1 MTKPPSNLRK
11 TGMSAEVFICLEYLS
26 ALKMRDEKKKKLIK
40 GANFLNLIYSDR
52 SSFQLSP
59 SGILLNYC
67 IASQRNWRCS
77 SPMLWDHLLLL
88 LLLRLDTLL
97 GVLTAAVVSV
107 CMVELK
113 HIQGSAMD
121 NALKTQMSQASLEMM
136 SLVEIIVIVM

>member
-1 MTKPPSNLRK
+1 
-11 TGMSAEVFICLEYLS
+11 
-26 ALKMRDEKKKKLIK
+26 
-40 GANFLNLIYSDR
+40 
-52 SSFQLSP
+52 
-59 SGILLNYC
+59 
-67 IASQRNWRCS
+67 
-77 SPMLWDHLLLL
+77 MLWDHLLLL

-121 NALKTQMSQASLEMM
+121 NTLKTQMSQASLEMM